1 MTSRVR
7 GRRLWC
13 KVTAH
18 GGTIPVYVTKNDA
31 LLKDDDGSD
40 VDAYYDPE
48 VPCILVKHTGN
59 VAMMQQRLH
68 HELLHVCFGAHSGD
82 ARAQVLGAKTVEG
95 RAKRE
100 EAIVS
105 FVEPVQFDLL
115 VRNGFLKYPKPPRL
129 T

>member
-1 MTSRVR
+1 M
-7 GRRLWC
+7 
-13 KVTAH
+13 
-18 GGTIPVYVTKNDA
+18 YVTNNDA
-31 LLKDDDGSD
+31 LLKDDEGGD

-48 VPCILVKHTGN
+48 VPSILVKYTGN

-68 HELLHVCFGAHSGD
+68 HELLHVVFGAHSGD
-82 ARAQVLGAKTVEG
+82 ARAVVLGSNTCAG

-105 FVEPVQFDLL
+105 FIEPVQFDLL

-129 T
+129 K